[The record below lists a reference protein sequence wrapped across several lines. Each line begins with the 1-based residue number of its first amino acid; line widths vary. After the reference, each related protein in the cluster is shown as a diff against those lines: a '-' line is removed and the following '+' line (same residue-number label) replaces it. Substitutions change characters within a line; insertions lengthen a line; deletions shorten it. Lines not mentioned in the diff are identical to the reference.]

1 MKHFLR
7 PYKSLGLA
15 LLLGTGAWAAIAPMK
30 VAAQARGSAGP
41 LAEPSPLLQCAS
53 SQGYLGV
60 DLADVDPQKARAL
73 RLKEVRG
80 ALITLIDHD
89 APAGKTGLRV
99 NDVVVQL
106 NGQRIEGAAQLRRML
121 REIPAGRKVT
131 LVISRDGSQRSVAV
145 ELADRKAMEHDVWNR
160 IGSDGGSDEQSSGAM
175 AEGGSARH
183 PGGFHVPFF
192 GSSLKVGALVEP
204 LTAQMA
210 EFLGV
215 PGGLLV
221 RQVARQSEAALAGLK
236 PFDVILKVGP
246 SAVLRLADW
255 ERALRANQ
263 GKPVEVTIL
272 RDRKQQT
279 LTLQVDSKRH
289 GELRLDEIFPAGD
302 ERALAEIAPAVAP

>member
-7 PYKSLGLA
+7 PYSSLGLA
-15 LLLGTGAWAAIAPMK
+15 LLLGTGAWAAIA
-30 VAAQARGSAGP
+30 AAQARGSAGP
-41 LAEPSPLLQCAS
+41 LAESGPQLLSSS

-60 DLADVDPQKARAL
+60 NLADVDPQKARAL
-73 RLKEVRG
+73 KLKEVRG
-80 ALITLIDHD
+80 ALVTLIDHD
-89 APAGKTGLRV
+89 APACKSGLKV

-106 NGQRIEGAAQLRRML
+106 NGQKVEGAAHLRRML

-131 LVISRDGSQRSVAV
+131 LAVSRDGHLRTLTV
-145 ELADRKAMEHDVWNR
+145 ELADRSVVEHDAWNR
-160 IGSDGGSDEQSSGAM
+160 IGADGGSGAM
-175 AEGGSARH
+175 AEGGGRRH

-192 GSSLKVGALVEP
+192 GGSVKVGALVEP

-210 EFLGV
+210 RFLGV
-215 PGGLLV
+215 PGGLMV
-221 RQVARQSEAALAGLK
+221 RQVTPRSEAAVAGLL

-255 ERALRANQ
+255 EHALRANQ
-263 GKPVEVTIL
+263 GKPVVVTIL

-289 GELRLDEIFPAGD
+289 GELQID
-302 ERALAEIAPAVAP
+302 